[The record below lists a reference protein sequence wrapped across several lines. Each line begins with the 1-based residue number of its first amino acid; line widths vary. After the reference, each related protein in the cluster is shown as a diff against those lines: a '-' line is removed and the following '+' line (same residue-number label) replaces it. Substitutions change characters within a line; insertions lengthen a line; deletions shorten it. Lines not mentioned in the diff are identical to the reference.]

1 MALGEG
7 QAEEEAAV
15 DLIEDAVAA
24 AAVVVDLIEVVV
36 AVVAEE
42 GAAVGNT
49 KCETE

>member
-24 AAVVVDLIEVVV
+24 AAVVDLIEVVV